1 MTASEY
7 KWYEYFLDQ
16 IPLTAAKS
24 KDPSTKVGAII
35 TGPDY
40 GDRVRGF
47 NGFARGVN
55 ENPEEVPERWE
66 RPEKYEWIVHAE
78 DNAILYAA
86 RHGIALNG
94 CYLFVDWHPCH
105 TCADSIVQAGIAK
118 VIIDGD
124 SEGYNNQV
132 LQERW
137 KIKKE
142 RAEIKLKD
150 GGVEVIVFKRKK
162 E

>member
-1 MTASEY
+1 MSKDE
-7 KWYEYFLDQ
+7 KWYEYFLNQ

-35 TGPDY
+35 TGPDF

-55 ENPEEVPERWE
+55 ESFEEVPERWE
-66 RPEKYEWIVHAE
+66 RPAKYDWIVHAE

-105 TCADSIVQAGIAK
+105 TCADSIIQAGIVK

-124 SEGYNNQV
+124 SESYKNQI

-142 RAEIKLKD
+142 IAAAKLK
-150 GGVEVIVFKRKK
+150 GNVEVIIFKRNK

>member
-1 MTASEY
+1 MNAEQRWH
-7 KWYEYFLDQ
+7 KYFLDQ

-24 KDPSTKVGAII
+24 KDPSTKVGAIVV
-35 TGPDY
+35 GPDF

-78 DNAILYAA
+78 KNAILYAA

-94 CYLFVDWHPCH
+94 CYLYVDWHPCH
-105 TCADSIVQAGIAK
+105 ICADAIVQAGIVK

-124 SEGYNNQV
+124 SPGYNDTT

-137 KIKKE
+137 KIKTE
-142 RAEIKLKD
+142 RAATKFRE
-150 GGVEVIVFKRKK
+150 GNVEVIIFKRDK